1 MIKTGLPLRMLGV
14 LGDEWDIE
22 VYFVWQE
29 NVWKR
34 KATLASGFLGN
45 RLYGDEHKTKF
56 LNYLSGFL
64 NHWEVMY
71 SYKITVYLEKYKR
84 F

>member
-1 MIKTGLPLRMLGV
+1 MNG
-14 LGDEWDIE
+14 
-22 VYFVWQE
+22 
-29 NVWKR
+29 

-45 RLYGDEHKTKF
+45 RLHGDEHKTKF

-71 SYKITVYLEKYKR
+71 FYKIAACLEKGKR
-84 F
+84 FQF